1 MSKTYWSQ
9 RIEELANSEKAV
21 PDTAFFTSEAYR
33 SYTETAAKD
42 MITGVCGYLRRY
54 SISEMEEDRRVNALA
69 VEMLRNPEI
78 TAYTDGY
85 NICIGTNNSLV
96 TSLDSR
102 ELRHYAIQGFRVH
115 EVAHILFTDFPTLK
129 NWVGHLN
136 QGIWWPR
143 IPDRASEK
151 DGVELTKRLKKPR
164 FCKPFVSIARNIEN
178 ALEDGFIEREIQE
191 MYGGLA
197 TTELATLDEVQISE
211 SVSFGEMLK
220 QKCSPF
226 EAMLNQI
233 LLYAKYDI
241 TMDEGIPDEYVQT
254 LEDCVFVIDDVK
266 YERNPKKRL
275 EGVNEICCIL
285 YPLVADLIKELEKK
299 PKQNKS
305 SGPKSSK
312 SGSGICMPGQA
323 QGSGN
328 DQSQSQQGNGN
339 SQSQPQAQN
348 QQGSSNSQSQQGNA
362 TSDGGAD
369 SNSGAGGTEN
379 NADSDKEAR
388 EKAMELIKR
397 TGLEDQL
404 KKKAGKY
411 SRGMR
416 QRLGLADVLIKA
428 LEKIEQIAKDAAK
441 RAGLT
446 EGKNQNSESITHSSA
461 RSQEAKDRNNG
472 KQNAKAAQASDK
484 SNSSVQSSGKGGS
497 SGTPDLSAAKRD
509 INSIEN
515 ARKKDAAT
523 EKANREK
530 NNELNEEARHISSE
544 IGTKVTVDRAQ
555 EVSKSNVAVYNELSN
570 DLLVVTKNL
579 ERRLKTMIR
588 DEENDDTVSGLPMG
602 SRVEARLAY
611 HRDGKIFSRK
621 NFPRDNPRLA
631 VGYLCDES
639 GSMRDDAIEAS
650 IRTGIIIQDLCYRME
665 LPCYVCGFTTS
676 GFGLQIINYVDQ
688 DIDGK
693 DKYRI
698 TGMQS
703 RSGTPTGPAM
713 KYMAQKLKKETAEKR
728 LLIVSTDGCSA
739 SGRENIQKTI
749 KELSRYG
756 ILVVGAG
763 IGSARAQVENEFGK
777 NFIDIGNLEAMPQI
791 LCNIVKRNLA

>member
-42 MITGVCGYLRRY
+42 MIIGVCGYLRRYGY
-54 SISEMEEDRRVNALA
+54 SISEMEEDRRVNALT

-96 TSLDSR
+96 TLLDSR

-129 NWVGHLN
+129 NWAGHLS
-136 QGIWWPR
+136 QGIWWPK

-151 DGVELTKRLKKPR
+151 DGAELTKRLKKPG
-164 FCKPFVSIARNIEN
+164 FCKPFVSIAHSIEN

-220 QKCSPF
+220 KKCSPF

-241 TMDEGIPDEYVQT
+241 TMDDGIPDEYVQT

-285 YPLVADLIKELEKK
+285 YPLVADLIKELSKK
-299 PKQNKS
+299 PKQKKS
-305 SGPKSSK
+305 SGQKSSK
-312 SGSGICMPGQA
+312 SGSGICMPGQP
-323 QGSGN
+323 
-328 DQSQSQQGNGN
+328 QGNGN
-339 SQSQPQAQN
+339 DK
-348 QQGSSNSQSQQGNA
+348 SQSQQGNA
-362 TSDGGAD
+362 ASNSGAD
-369 SNSGAGGTEN
+369 SNSSAGGAGN
-379 NADSDKEAR
+379 NVDSDKEAA
-388 EKAMELIKR
+388 E
-397 TGLEDQL
+397 
-404 KKKAGKY
+404 
-411 SRGMR
+411 
-416 QRLGLADVLIKA
+416 RLQKA
-428 LEKIEQIAKDAAK
+428 LKKIEQIAKDAAK

-472 KQNAKAAQASDK
+472 KQNAKAQSSDK
-484 SNSSVQSSGKGGS
+484 GSSCVQSSSKGGS
-497 SGTPDLSAAKRD
+497 SGTSDLSAAKRD
-509 INSIEN
+509 LSSIEN

-523 EKANREK
+523 EKTNREK
-530 NNELNEEARHISSE
+530 NNALNEEARHISSE
-544 IGTKVTVDRAQ
+544 IGANVTVDRAQ
-555 EVSKSNVAVYNELSN
+555 EVSKSNVVVYNELSN

-588 DEENDDTVSGLPMG
+588 DEENDDSVSGLPMG

-639 GSMRDDAIEAS
+639 GSMHDDAIKAS
-650 IRTGIIIQDLCYRME
+650 VRTGIIIQDLCYRME

-676 GFGLQIINYVDQ
+676 GVGLQIISYVDQ
-688 DIDGK
+688 DVDGK

-698 TGMQS
+698 TGMRS

-713 KYMAQKLKKETAEKR
+713 KYMAEKLKKETAEKR

-739 SGRENIQKTI
+739 SGRENIQRTI